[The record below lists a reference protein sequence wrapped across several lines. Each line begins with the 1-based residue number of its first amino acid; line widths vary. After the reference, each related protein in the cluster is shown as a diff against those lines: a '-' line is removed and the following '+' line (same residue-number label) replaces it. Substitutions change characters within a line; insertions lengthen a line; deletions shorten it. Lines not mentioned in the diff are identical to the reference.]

1 MAPNGRGGG
10 ASSPKLNPACLVS
23 TGSIDRTGTA
33 MASTAIAPAH
43 DAAPVSPAALPCL
56 VATVAYVVIL
66 IVGGNLLNDADS
78 YWHLAVGQWIVD
90 NGFPHAD
97 PFSFTF
103 AGHPWIAKE
112 WLSQVLYYGAW
123 HLAGWPGVVLLAA
136 AAIATSFGLLARFL
150 EDRLAPATALV
161 FVAAAFML
169 VAPHALARPH
179 ALAMPVMIGWMGGLL
194 YASEQKKA
202 PSYWLL
208 PLMVAWANL
217 HGGFVF
223 GIFMVSA
230 FGLDAVAAAA
240 PADRW
245 RTAGAW
251 VRFAILAL
259 IAACI
264 TPYGPESFLAAF
276 RVLDLGSALNFI
288 DEWRPADF
296 SHLAGLEIAL
306 LLGTGFALWRG
317 FTLPWPRIVILIG
330 LIHMALSAER
340 NAELLGLIAPL
351 LIAAP
356 LARQVPAV
364 AAGAQLPRLADTLA
378 GVALALLIPLQRRL
392 RHARQLRPV
401 GEHHADRRGRCADGG
416 QRQARLQRLH
426 LRWLSGFTRH
436 PDLHRRPHRAFRRQ
450 IRRPLCRGCFARRP
464 QLLHQDARHL
474 RHRRDAAATRHARGR
489 AARHAARLAAP
500 LRRRHRGRPRP
511 HAAAPDPA
519 VTPLRG

>member
-1 MAPNGRGGG
+1 
-10 ASSPKLNPACLVS
+10 
-23 TGSIDRTGTA
+23 

-136 AAIATSFGLLARFL
+136 AAIATAFGLLARFL

-194 YASEQKKA
+194 YAAEQKKA

-223 GIFMVSA
+223 GIFMVGA

-245 RTAGAW
+245 RAAGAW

-288 DEWRPADF
+288 DEWRAADF

-306 LLGTGFALWRG
+306 LLGIGFALWRG
-317 FTLPWPRIVILIG
+317 FTLPWPRIVILVG

-364 AAGAQLPRLADTLA
+364 AAGAELPRRADTLA
-378 GVALALLIPLQRRL
+378 GVALALLIPLSAAFATLANYAPSASITPTAAVEALTAANARRVFNDYTFGGYL
-392 RHARQLRPV
+392 VSRGVPTFIDGRTELFGAKFVARYAEGVSL
-401 GEHHADRRGRCADGG
+401 ADLNSFTRMLDTYDIDATLLPPGTPAVALLDMLPGW
-416 QRQARLQRLH
+416 QRLYADD
-426 LRWLSGFTRH
+426 T
-436 PDLHRRPHRAFRRQ
+436 
-450 IRRPLCRGCFARRP
+450 
-464 QLLHQDARHL
+464 
-474 RHRRDAAATRHARGR
+474 
-489 AARHAARLAAP
+489 
-500 LRRRHRGRPRP
+500 
-511 HAAAPDPA
+511 A
-519 VTPLRG
+519 VAHVRTPLRPTLP